1 MSKRPARRRMR
12 QQKLLEV
19 PPPNRRRYEESLRTQ
34 GVELIAGVDEA
45 GRGCLAGPVVA
56 AAVILPKD
64 AIICGLR
71 DSKKLSE
78 RQRERLFDQINEHA
92 IASATAVVDS
102 QEIDRTNILRASL
115 LAMKMAVDELKVTPQ
130 FLLIDGPQMIE
141 HHIPQRALIKGDDV
155 SINIAAASII
165 AKVFRDR
172 MMRDLEYL
180 YPPFKFSIHKGY
192 GTALHLEELRRFGP
206 TPIHRKTFRG
216 VKPDDSSKK
225 RG

>member
-1 MSKRPARRRMR
+1 MNQRPMRRRMR
-12 QQKLLEV
+12 QQKLLDS
-19 PPPNRRRYEESLRTQ
+19 PPPNRRRYEESLRSQ
-34 GVELIAGVDEA
+34 GIELIAGVDEA

-56 AAVILPKD
+56 AAVILPKE
-64 AIICGLR
+64 AIISDLR

-92 IASATAVVDS
+92 VASATAVVDS

-115 LAMKMAVDELKVTPQ
+115 LAMKMAVDELKITPQ

-141 HHIPQRALIKGDDV
+141 HHIPQRALIKGDDI

-172 MMRDLEYL
+172 MMRDLEPL
-180 YPPFKFSIHKGY
+180 YYPYKFSIHKGY
-192 GTALHLEELRRFGP
+192 GTALHLEELKRFGP
-206 TPIHRKTFRG
+206 TPIHRKTFRR
-216 VKPDDSSKK
+216 VRTDYNDKK
-225 RG
+225 HW